1 MHLDDEEDFMDDKDK
16 LKVNVGFCRFISRQ
30 FLFEVVLNSLI
41 PLPFYDMYI
50 TLEASP
56 PDSSDKAAYT
66 YLLSDFML
74 AIMVLR
80 ICFMIRA
87 VMKFNIYN
95 QAYAMKL
102 FRSYGHD
109 TSPMFTMKA
118 LL

>member
-1 MHLDDEEDFMDDKDK
+1 MHLDEEEDFMEDRDK
-16 LKVNVGFCRFISRQ
+16 LKVKIGFGSFLSSQ
-30 FLFEVVLNSLI
+30 FLFEVLLNSLI

-56 PDSSDKAAYT
+56 PDSNDKKAYT

-80 ICFMIRA
+80 IAFMIRA

-95 QAYAMKL
+95 QSYAMKL

-109 TSPMFTMKA
+109 TSPLFTMKA